1 MAVLVRSALL
11 GLGAAAAVAAAL
23 PARGGRSINTLP
35 APARL
40 MVEHLVEPD
49 TKGGLL
55 VLSTLRPRFAF
66 VPHAQYEHPGA
77 GVAMSAYRIIVSSSP
92 AAAGGWDSGIVNAS
106 AAVGVRCGTDLKA
119 MTSYT
124 WTAQWWAEG
133 ADVPSPTASASF
145 DIGPVTAAD
154 WHGAPW
160 VGEGQNEFRY
170 QFAAGAATKLFIA
183 APGGSVVT
191 ANGHPVTDECGL
203 SAWID
208 LSKNLPYSGVTLAP
222 FLDTEHPDAA
232 TQTVVVRIG
241 SGFYSGSRW
250 RPNPAGGEGH
260 SGGGAVTH
268 SAVRLLLVDMH
279 GAPAKATLTGR
290 TGAAV
295 SVDPFTGGIFDQTL
309 ADSEGWA
316 PAKTVADLKA
326 ARLDGPLH
334 AFALPAAKTAPA
346 AASALRSRVVSM
358 QALPPAPAP
367 TRCATHCDPT
377 TSNSAN
383 KTLCPPTLP
392 PEHGGCDPLT
402 PPQKRWHFGFS
413 RNIIGMAALQPSSYK
428 LNCGDGKGCKG
439 TITIQYCE
447 VFNSS
452 AYTKYRTP
460 GIPFPQYEHL
470 CGPLANLAVVADS
483 FLIDATTKGV
493 LRPSFTW
500 HGFQHIIVSVSDTVT
515 FAPTM
520 DAVIPQWTA
529 VNAEATGA
537 IKFGGGK
544 DSTML
549 NKIVGIAQ
557 AGQLSNMA
565 AFVPTDCPTREYQT
579 A

>member
-1 MAVLVRSALL
+1 MAALLALQSLALLL
-11 GLGAAAAVAAAL
+11 GLGLSHLGAA
-23 PARGGRSINTLP
+23 TLP

-40 MVEHLVEPD
+40 MVEHLPAPD

-55 VLSTLRPRFAF
+55 VLSTPRPRFAF
-66 VPHAQYEHPGA
+66 VPHAQHEHPGA
-77 GVAMSAYRIIVSSSP
+77 GVAMSAYRIVVTASP
-92 AAAGGWDSGIVNAS
+92 AAAGGGWDSGIVNAS
-106 AAVGVRCGTDLKA
+106 AAVGVRCGVDLKA

-124 WTAQWWAEG
+124 WTAQWWAAG
-133 ADVPSPTASASF
+133 AEAPSSTASASF
-145 DIGPVTAAD
+145 DIGPLTAAD
-154 WHGAPW
+154 WHDAPW

-170 QFAAGAATKLFIA
+170 EFAAGAATKLFIA

-208 LSKNLPYSGVTLAP
+208 LSKNLPYSGVDLAP

-232 TQTVVVRIG
+232 TQTVVIKIG

-250 RPNPAGGEGH
+250 RGR
-260 SGGGAVTH
+260 AVTH
-268 SAVRLLLVDMH
+268 SAARLLLVDAH

-290 TGAAV
+290 VGAAV

-309 ADSEGWA
+309 ADGVGWA
-316 PAKTVADLKA
+316 PAKTVANLKA
-326 ARLDGPLH
+326 ARLDGPLR
-334 AFALPAAKTAPA
+334 AFAMPAAQTAPA
-346 AASALRSRVVSM
+346 AAAALRSQVVSM

-367 TRCATHCDPT
+367 SRCAPHCDPT

-383 KTLCPPTLP
+383 KTLCPPTLR
-392 PEHGGCDPLT
+392 PEQGGCDLRT

-428 LNCGDGKGCKG
+428 LNCGSGKGCKG

-447 VFNSS
+447 VYNNS
-452 AYTKYRTP
+452 AYTSYRTP
-460 GIPFPQYEHL
+460 GIPFPQYDHL
-470 CGPLANLAVVADS
+470 CGPLANLAVVADT
-483 FLIDATTKGV
+483 FLLDATTKGV

-520 DAVIPQWTA
+520 DAVTP
-529 VNAEATGA
+529 
-537 IKFGGGK
+537 
-544 DSTML
+544 
-549 NKIVGIAQ
+549 
-557 AGQLSNMA
+557 
-565 AFVPTDCPTREYQT
+565 
-579 A
+579 